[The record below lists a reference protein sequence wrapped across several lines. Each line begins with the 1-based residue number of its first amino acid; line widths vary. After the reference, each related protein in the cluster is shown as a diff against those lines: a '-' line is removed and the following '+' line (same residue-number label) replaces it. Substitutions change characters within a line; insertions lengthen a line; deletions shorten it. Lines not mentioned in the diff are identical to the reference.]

1 MGNPR
6 GWWWSQI
13 WKHVTRNKFF
23 ILFFTIIL
31 TNLSYAEV
39 SFDTLKTK
47 QTSYLDFFLLKFESK
62 LLNRA
67 LILRKQA
74 IPSRVQYSHVSSTVE
89 YKKKENKIFINI
101 YAVMDK
107 TRYTKKKYREKISDC
122 NQIRNLIFYRKHGY
136 KFFTQKRDPKLS
148 TDIMNS
154 RKTRLTDL
162 RECWETMKDD
172 ARVGGVPRML
182 RKSYASIAVKQL
194 KT

>member
-13 WKHVTRNKFF
+13 WKYVIRNKFF

-47 QTSYLDFFLLKFESK
+47 QTSYFDFFLLKFESK
-62 LLNRA
+62 LLNRT

-89 YKKKENKIFINI
+89 YKKKENK
-101 YAVMDK
+101 
-107 TRYTKKKYREKISDC
+107 TS
-122 NQIRNLIFYRKHGY
+122 
-136 KFFTQKRDPKLS
+136 
-148 TDIMNS
+148 
-154 RKTRLTDL
+154 
-162 RECWETMKDD
+162 
-172 ARVGGVPRML
+172 
-182 RKSYASIAVKQL
+182 
-194 KT
+194 